1 GPSGSPV
8 RSVGAGSA
16 APGCPIVR
24 GVTRPGPRRTAVAV
38 LAIIGVVALTACS
51 HDGRSLRP
59 ARPNQTLSI
68 ITTTTHAPTTTAAAV
83 QPGGGDNAGVSSG
96 AGMTITTPWADGAAI
111 ESQYTCRG
119 ANTSPA
125 VSWSGVPADTKELAL
140 AFTDL
145 DADDFVHWVVAG
157 LDPASTGLAAAKVPA
172 GAMPARNCIRAA
184 RHYPARPP
192 R

>member
-1 GPSGSPV
+1 M
-8 RSVGAGSA
+8 
-16 APGCPIVR
+16 
-24 GVTRPGPRRTAVAV
+24 AV
-38 LAIIGVVALTACS
+38 LAVTAVVALVACS

-59 ARPNQTLSI
+59 ARPDQTLSI
-68 ITTTTHAPTTTAAAV
+68 ITTTTQAPTTTAAAAV
-83 QPGGGDNAGVSSG
+83 QPGGGDNAGVTNG

-119 ANTSPA
+119 ANTSPG
-125 VSWSGVPADTKELAL
+125 VSWSGVPAETKELAL

-172 GAMPARNCIRAA
+172 GAIQARNGFGAA
-184 RHYPARPP
+184 GYAGPC
-192 R
+192 